1 MTVKV
6 LIISALLALVA
17 AKDFDDHLEQHV
29 EEPNMGSRSTNYR
42 WGTLQRVGTAFRTSV
57 IVTEE
62 KTSNY
67 HGCVGVP
74 VSKQH
79 VLISRACNLNLNKK
93 LVAVAAGAVNWEQ
106 ENSFRHVR
114 KVDSLGENI
123 LVVTLQNEIEE
134 GIMVYSLPAEKLR
147 RGASYLSFGWTPLCT
162 PIAKIAKQTFKKEI
176 LIVDDENCKIS
187 DDNHACG
194 EEVSRK
200 VGAGSPVIRGFTVY
214 GFTDFECSK
223 KGSIDEVF
231 PFVDSI
237 RSLIAN

>member
-1 MTVKV
+1 MAIKV
-6 LIISALLALVA
+6 LIISALFALVA
-17 AKDFDDHLEQHV
+17 AQGFDDFEQH
-29 EEPNMGSRSTNYR
+29 EIYYNFGSQSTNIR
-42 WGTLQRVGTAFRTSV
+42 WGTLQKIGTTYRTSV

-74 VSKQH
+74 VSKKH
-79 VLISRACNLNLNKK
+79 VLISRACNINLNKK
-93 LVAVAAGAVNWEQ
+93 LVAVASGAVNWEQ
-106 ENSFRHVR
+106 ENSFRDVK
-114 KVDSLGENI
+114 KVDALGENL
-123 LVVTLQNEIEE
+123 LVITLQNEIEKD
-134 GIMVYSLPAEKLR
+134 ITVYSLPTAKLR

-176 LIVDDENCKIS
+176 LIVNNENCRIN
-187 DDNHACG
+187 DDIHACG
-194 EEVSRK
+194 EELSRK

-214 GFTDFECSK
+214 GFTDFQCSK

-237 RSLIAN
+237 RALIAY